1 LTFSVK
7 YVTVRHNK
15 KGNIMFIVRCAD
27 THRMVWGLLQEIK
40 TEAEAILRG
49 QQFVDCG
56 FIQRFVIERIEN
68 D

>member
-1 LTFSVK
+1 M
-7 YVTVRHNK
+7 

-56 FIQRFVIERIEN
+56 FIQRFVIERIQN